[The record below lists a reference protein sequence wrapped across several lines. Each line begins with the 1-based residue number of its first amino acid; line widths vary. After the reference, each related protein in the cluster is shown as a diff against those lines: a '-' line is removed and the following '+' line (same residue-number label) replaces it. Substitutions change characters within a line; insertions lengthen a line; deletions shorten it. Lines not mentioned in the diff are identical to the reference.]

1 MRRPNSNIVARE
13 TQTPAEIVARLLAVL
28 TEIDRQPL
36 PVGKNGAALLDLLE
50 LIDQI
55 REKVR
60 AKIKQILLEDPA
72 AVPVWTARVIRGPR
86 GLVQDLKAI
95 HESVREVFPGLSFN
109 EFLGACKTSFAQL
122 QGVISARSP
131 GLDPKLFA
139 RELDRALSDQIRIG
153 EPVIRLVRS
162 KPLRIP
168 PPPQDW
174 TPPEETRNEQR

>member
-95 HESVREVFPGLSFN
+95 HESV
-109 EFLGACKTSFAQL
+109 
-122 QGVISARSP
+122 
-131 GLDPKLFA
+131 
-139 RELDRALSDQIRIG
+139 
-153 EPVIRLVRS
+153 
-162 KPLRIP
+162 
-168 PPPQDW
+168 
-174 TPPEETRNEQR
+174 